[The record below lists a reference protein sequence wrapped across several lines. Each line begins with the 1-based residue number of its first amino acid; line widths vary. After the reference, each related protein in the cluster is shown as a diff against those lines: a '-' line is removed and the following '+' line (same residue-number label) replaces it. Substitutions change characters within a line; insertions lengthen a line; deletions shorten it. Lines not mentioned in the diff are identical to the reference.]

1 MTHETQARIAAL
13 VTAGFIAATAAA
25 TAGTAYADT
34 VTSGN
39 GSIGGGNQLNADLD
53 VPLNVCGNAIAILGL
68 AGAQCTDSGAA
79 VIEGKS
85 SSVRG
90 PQGGYEGAE
99 EAPGGEAPGGEAPG
113 GEAPGGGSTEG
124 ENPGE
129 EAPEGED
136 PGQGVPPE
144 VPEDREGLAEES
156 SAPVDE
162 QPAPDPSA
170 SPAGPSAEQP
180 DQQSFEQSAEER
192 SEQTFG
198 QPSEQGPGAELAVT
212 GTDSTGLFGLVAAAV
227 AAVAVGAGLVVAG
240 MRRRARS

>member
-79 VIEGKS
+79 VIEDKS

-90 PQGGYEGAE
+90 PKGGYEGAE
-99 EAPGGEAPGGEAPG
+99 EAPGGEAPGE
-113 GEAPGGGSTEG
+113 EAPGGGSTEG

-180 DQQSFEQSAEER
+180 GQQSFEQSAEER

-198 QPSEQGPGAELAVT
+198 QPAEQGPGAELAVT

-227 AAVAVGAGLVVAG
+227 AAVAAGAGLVVAG